1 MGKYSQKEVSKESDY
16 RTRFRDSMSKEL
28 DSYLDKLVNS
38 SRMEMTRPTDTY
50 SIDYLF
56 LSSEYLGLMPCLL
69 WKKEEKFKFRIEGV
83 KVIPLRPTVLTN
95 LTPA

>member
-38 SRMEMTRPTDTY
+38 SRMEMTRPSNIY
-50 SIDYLF
+50 SL
-56 LSSEYLGLMPCLL
+56 EYLL
-69 WKKEEKFKFRIEGV
+69 WCNTYHGMVPFVETEKEEFKFLIQGI
-83 KVIPLRPTVLTN
+83 KVIPPRPTILTN

>member
-56 LSSEYLGLMPCLL
+56 WSSKYLGLMPCLL
-69 WKKEEKFKFRIEGV
+69 WKKEKGI
-83 KVIPLRPTVLTN
+83 
-95 LTPA
+95 